1 MLFTHL
7 INLISCSFPCTG
19 LLIQVF
25 NIAPTAQNGLFLS
38 LKQLLKPQLFLKF
51 FPVLIFSVTFGLI
64 IPPMLLLMVFFIH
77 PIPVILQSPSSFVK
91 PSQTTTAQFTLYLTF
106 YWMVFIIYLT
116 ITKMSLFTILNLSFF
131 TYKRIT
137 SLALISLE
145 KLPQND
151 LVENNDQVRKGKNPP
166 NQIGWYE

>member
-1 MLFTHL
+1 
-7 INLISCSFPCTG
+7 
-19 LLIQVF
+19 
-25 NIAPTAQNGLFLS
+25 
-38 LKQLLKPQLFLKF
+38 
-51 FPVLIFSVTFGLI
+51 
-64 IPPMLLLMVFFIH
+64 
-77 PIPVILQSPSSFVK
+77 
-91 PSQTTTAQFTLYLTF
+91 
-106 YWMVFIIYLT
+106 MVFIIYLT

>member
-1 MLFTHL
+1 
-7 INLISCSFPCTG
+7 
-19 LLIQVF
+19 
-25 NIAPTAQNGLFLS
+25 
-38 LKQLLKPQLFLKF
+38 
-51 FPVLIFSVTFGLI
+51 
-64 IPPMLLLMVFFIH
+64 
-77 PIPVILQSPSSFVK
+77 
-91 PSQTTTAQFTLYLTF
+91 
-106 YWMVFIIYLT
+106 MVFIIYLT

-166 NQIGWYE
+166 NQIG